1 MQSRRAGFLGTGYNE
16 IQALNSSPLGPPHNL
31 NQELPIAPRN
41 RPLFQSEKPYH
52 LKMSI
57 FL

>member
-16 IQALNSSPLGPPHNL
+16 IQTLNSSPLEPPHNL
-31 NQELPIAPRN
+31 NQDLPIAPRN
-41 RPLFQSEKPYH
+41 PPLFQSEKPYH

>member
-31 NQELPIAPRN
+31 NQELTIAPRN
-41 RPLFQSEKPYH
+41 PLLFQLEKTYR

>member
-31 NQELPIAPRN
+31 NQDLPIAPRN
-41 RPLFQSEKPYH
+41 PPLFQSEKH
-52 LKMSI
+52 I
-57 FL
+57 T